1 MDRFLLG
8 LFAVLLIVTA
18 VLAAAFVL
26 YYQPQTRE
34 LEDARQD
41 ASRLAQ
47 ERADLAQQRAALN
60 GRVSDL
66 EHLLDEIRAESEE
79 LEAKVQA
86 KEAILAELQSTQD
99 ELEQE
104 IADGQIRVQRLRGQ
118 LRVDMVD
125 EILFDSGEVT
135 LKPEG
140 RTVLKKVASVL
151 ANANRTIQDQGHTD
165 NVPIQGRLAERFP
178 TNWELSA
185 TRAVNVVRFLHEEAG
200 LDPTTLSATGLSEYR
215 PSESND
221 TDSGRQKNRRIE
233 ILLVPPYEPDPEEN

>member
-47 ERADLAQQRAALN
+47 ERAALN

-104 IADGQIRVQRLRGQ
+104 IA
-118 LRVDMVD
+118 
-125 EILFDSGEVT
+125 
-135 LKPEG
+135 
-140 RTVLKKVASVL
+140 TVRFESKGCGVSCASTWWT
-151 ANANRTIQDQGHTD
+151 R
-165 NVPIQGRLAERFP
+165 
-178 TNWELSA
+178 SSS
-185 TRAVNVVRFLHEEAG
+185 TRA
-200 LDPTTLSATGLSEYR
+200 
-215 PSESND
+215 
-221 TDSGRQKNRRIE
+221 K
-233 ILLVPPYEPDPEEN
+233 

>member
-1 MDRFLLG
+1 MGRFLLG

-18 VLAAAFVL
+18 VLAAGFVL

-104 IADGQIRVQRLRGQ
+104 IVDGQIRVQRLRGQ

-125 EILFDSGEVT
+125 EILFDSGEAT
-135 LKPEG
+135 LKPKG

-151 ANANRTIQDQGHTD
+151 ANANRTIQ
-165 NVPIQGRLAERFP
+165 V
-178 TNWELSA
+178 
-185 TRAVNVVRFLHEEAG
+185 
-200 LDPTTLSATGLSEYR
+200 
-215 PSESND
+215 
-221 TDSGRQKNRRIE
+221 
-233 ILLVPPYEPDPEEN
+233 